1 MHGVAG
7 QDQAE
12 RSSAVHGGAPGRIG
26 RQKTAAG
33 VTGRSRGSWSLGV
46 EVRLHRYFRKLGI
59 FDICAIC
66 GLSHESLGAIWAATS
81 ERLRLE
87 RSAYPGVEHDLAHV
101 VLKC

>member
-26 RQKTAAG
+26 WQKTAAG

-46 EVRLHRYFRKLGI
+46 EVRLQVLPEAGDLRYMR
-59 FDICAIC
+59 D
-66 GLSHESLGAIWAATS
+66 
-81 ERLRLE
+81 LR
-87 RSAYPGVEHDLAHV
+87 SVT
-101 VLKC
+101 

>member
-1 MHGVAG
+1 MDGRKQQLGLPGA
-7 QDQAE
+7 AE
-12 RSSAVHGGAPGRIG
+12 G
-26 RQKTAAG
+26 AG
-33 VTGRSRGSWSLGV
+33 VWGLRLGC
-46 EVRLHRYFRKLGI
+46 RYFRKLGI

-87 RSAYPGVEHDLAHV
+87 WSAYPGVEHDLAHV